1 MSNWYTQDADHVLDR
16 LQSSVHGLSSKEAR
30 ERLERYG
37 PNRLRE
43 RPTRNPWLVLLSQ
56 FTEVMV
62 IVLLAATVIS
72 FLIGETTDAVMIL
85 VIVILNAIL
94 GFTQEYRAER
104 AMAALQQLSV
114 PTVRVRRDG
123 HVQEIEST
131 ALVPATSFCWRAGGR
146 VPADGRLLEAANLR
160 VDEAPLTGESV
171 PVEKAGAALLSDDL
185 PLGDR
190 VNMVFAG
197 TTAVYGRAVAVAVGT
212 GMETELGNIA
222 ELLQEV
228 GTEKTPLQRRMAEL
242 GKWLAI
248 GALAICALV
257 FVKLSSRTASSAR
270 PFSSPSAWPC
280 GGARGP
286 AAVVT
291 IALALGA
298 NVWSAARL

>member
-1 MSNWYTQDADHVLDR
+1 M
-16 LQSSVHGLSSKEAR
+16 
-30 ERLERYG
+30 
-37 PNRLRE
+37 
-43 RPTRNPWLVLLSQ
+43 
-56 FTEVMV
+56 
-62 IVLLAATVIS
+62 
-72 FLIGETTDAVMIL
+72 
-85 VIVILNAIL
+85 
-94 GFTQEYRAER
+94 
-104 AMAALQQLSV
+104 
-114 PTVRVRRDG
+114 
-123 HVQEIEST
+123 
-131 ALVPATSFCWRAGGR
+131 
-146 VPADGRLLEAANLR
+146 PADGRLLEAANLR

-228 GTEKTPLQRRMAEL
+228 GTEKPPLQRRMAEL

-257 FVKLSSRTASSAR
+257 FVEALLQDGPLSEAFLISVSLAVAAV
-270 PFSSPSAWPC
+270 PEGLP
-280 GGARGP
+280 
-286 AAVVT
+286 AVVT

-298 NVWSAARL
+298 QRMVRRQALIRTLPACRDPGFGDHHSAPTRPAPSPRTA